1 MQEAVTVT
9 ETPNQDQYPANLD
22 EANASLR
29 RAVAERHARRAVAP
43 PPVAEAACDVTAED
57 CCQGSR
63 LPTLPK
69 SVKAGFPAEQLLQQ
83 AIDVIRD
90 RRPKYGG
97 PRDHFRRTVGMIN
110 AAFADILRRPLTTSD
125 WAVIMVLDKVARH
138 RGPTPTPDTPI
149 DVAGYAACLHECE
162 S

>member
-1 MQEAVTVT
+1 MTLT
-9 ETPNQDQYPANLD
+9 KPDQ
-22 EANASLR
+22 
-29 RAVAERHARRAVAP
+29 
-43 PPVAEAACDVTAED
+43 
-57 CCQGSR
+57 
-63 LPTLPK
+63 
-69 SVKAGFPAEQLLQQ
+69 AGPPAEQLLQQ

-110 AAFADILRRPLTTSD
+110 AAFADILRQPLTTSD

-149 DVAGYAACLHECE
+149 DLAGYAACLHECE